1 MHGYIER
8 PGRSWGVFY
17 REGKMQSD
25 KKTAIK
31 AVNYV
36 MDKMAERCRK
46 GLPGPARD
54 EFSNLRNELLNVILR
69 NSTRPE

>member
-1 MHGYIER
+1 
-8 PGRSWGVFY
+8 
-17 REGKMQSD
+17 MQSD
-25 KKTAIK
+25 KKAAIK
-31 AVNYV
+31 AVNHI

-46 GLPGPARD
+46 GLTGPSRD